1 MLLCHFS
8 IYYHGGKCLS
18 FTEDVIEELKKLGFN
33 EYQAKIYTAL
43 VGLGVATASE
53 ISQASGVPP
62 NKVYSVIDTLKKRGL
77 VLAQESD
84 TSTNR
89 YRPRSPDNVIRDMR
103 ADYETAFKKTEE
115 KLFALYERSKKT
127 FIPEMWILRGSQAVF
142 SKIKD
147 MVMDASEEVIIGI
160 DSPFDLHIHGID
172 QVIRDAKGH
181 LKSIKII
188 TGQDGID
195 NPGEV
200 NVLQSLANDAEIR
213 VSENFHAIWVIIDSQ
228 EMLQG
233 TYAQLE
239 GGIELGIMATW
250 SDNPSFSILWKRFS
264 DSIWEKATPLVK
276 MSFTK
281 SKEKKS

>member
-1 MLLCHFS
+1 MLLCQIS

-18 FTEDVIEELKKLGFN
+18 FTEDVIAELKKLGFN

-89 YRPRSPDNVIRDMR
+89 YRPRSPDMVIRDMR
-103 ADYETAFKKTEE
+103 SEYEEAFQKTEE

-142 SKIKD
+142 SKIKE
-147 MVMDASEEVIIGI
+147 MIMDATEEVIIGI

-172 QVIRDAKGH
+172 QVIHDAKGH
-181 LKSIKII
+181 LKSIKIV
-188 TGQDGID
+188 TGQDGVD

-200 NVLQSLANDAEIR
+200 NVLQSLSKDAEIR
-213 VSENFHAIWVIIDSQ
+213 ISDNFHAIWVIIDSL
-228 EMLQG
+228 EILQG

-250 SDNPSFSILWKRFS
+250 SDNQSFSELWKRFS
-264 DSIWEKATPLVK
+264 DHIWETAIPLSKLNSSKKVK
-276 MSFTK
+276 GK
-281 SKEKKS
+281 

>member
-1 MLLCHFS
+1 M
-8 IYYHGGKCLS
+8 S
-18 FTEDVIEELKKLGFN
+18 FTAEIIEELKKLGFN

-62 NKVYSVIDTLKKRGL
+62 NKVYSVIDSLKKKGL

-89 YRPRSPDNVIRDMR
+89 YRPRSPDSVMKDMR
-103 ADYETAFKKTEE
+103 NDYEQAFKKTED

-142 SKIKD
+142 SKIKE
-147 MVMDASEEVIIGI
+147 MVMDANEDVYIGI
-160 DSPFDLHIHGID
+160 DSPFDLHLYGID
-172 QVIRDAKGH
+172 QVLNEASGH
-181 LKSIKII
+181 LKSIKIL
-188 TGQDGID
+188 TGEDGID
-195 NPGEV
+195 NPNEV
-200 NVLQSLANDAEIR
+200 NVLKALSKFAQVRI
-213 VSENFHAIWVIIDSQ
+213 SENFHAIWVIIDSK
-228 EMLQG
+228 EILQG

-250 SDNPSFSILWKRFS
+250 SDNQSFAELWERFS
-264 DSIWEKATPLVK
+264 ETIWVKAKSIKDVK
-276 MSFTK
+276 LPK
-281 SKEKKS
+281 

>member
-1 MLLCHFS
+1 M
-8 IYYHGGKCLS
+8 S
-18 FTEDVIEELKKLGFN
+18 FTEDIIEELKKLGFN

-62 NKVYSVIDTLKKRGL
+62 NKVYSVIDSLKSRGL

-89 YRPRSPDNVIRDMR
+89 YRPRSPDSVIKDLRNE
-103 ADYETAFKKTEE
+103 YEKAFQKTEN

-142 SKIKD
+142 SKIKE
-147 MVMDASEEVIIGI
+147 MVMDANSTISIGI
-160 DSPFDLHIHGID
+160 DSPFDLHLHGID
-172 QVIRDAKGH
+172 QVLRDARGH

-188 TGQDGID
+188 TGKDGID

-200 NVLQSLANDAEIR
+200 NVLNSLIDSAEIR
-213 VSENFHAIWVIIDSQ
+213 ISENFHAIWVIIDSK
-228 EMLQG
+228 ELLQG
-233 TYAQLE
+233 SYAQLE
-239 GGIELGIMATW
+239 GGIELGVMATW
-250 SDNPSFSILWKRFS
+250 TDNQGFAQLWQRFVES
-264 DSIWEKATPLVK
+264 LWETATKYEDLKLKV
-276 MSFTK
+276 
-281 SKEKKS
+281 

>member
-1 MLLCHFS
+1 M
-8 IYYHGGKCLS
+8 S

-89 YRPRSPDNVIRDMR
+89 YRPRSPDMVIRDMR
-103 ADYETAFKKTEE
+103 AEYESAFLKTEE

-147 MVMDASEEVIIGI
+147 MIMDATKEVIIGI

-181 LKSIKII
+181 LKSIKIL
-188 TGQDGID
+188 TGQDGVD

-200 NVLQSLANDAEIR
+200 NVLQSLALDADIR
-213 VSENFHAIWVIIDSQ
+213 VSDNFHAIWVIIDSQ
-228 EMLQG
+228 EILQG

-250 SDNPSFSILWKRFS
+250 SDNHSFSELWKRFS
-264 DSIWEKATPLVK
+264 DSLWDSATPLVK
-276 MSFTK
+276 LNFTK
-281 SKEKKS
+281 K

>member
-1 MLLCHFS
+1 M
-8 IYYHGGKCLS
+8 S

-89 YRPRSPDNVIRDMR
+89 YRPRSPDMVIRDMR
-103 ADYETAFKKTEE
+103 EDYETAFKKTEE

>member
-1 MLLCHFS
+1 M
-8 IYYHGGKCLS
+8 S
-18 FTEDVIEELKKLGFN
+18 FTEDIIEELKKLGFN

-62 NKVYSVIDTLKKRGL
+62 NKVYSVIDSLKKRGL

-89 YRPRSPDNVIRDMR
+89 YRPRSPDSVMKDMR
-103 ADYETAFKKTEE
+103 NEYEQAFQKTED
-115 KLFALYERSKKT
+115 KLFALYERSKKA

-142 SKIKD
+142 SKIKE
-147 MVMDASEEVIIGI
+147 MVMDANVSVYIGI
-160 DSPFDLHIHGID
+160 DSPFDLHLHGID
-172 QVIRDAKGH
+172 QVLSEASGH

-195 NPGEV
+195 NPSEI
-200 NVLQSLANDAEIR
+200 NVLKSLSDFAQIR
-213 VSENFHAIWVIIDSQ
+213 ISENFHAIWVIIDSR
-228 EMLQG
+228 EILQG

-250 SDNPSFSILWKRFS
+250 SDNQSFSELWARFS
-264 DSIWEKATPLVK
+264 ESLWVGAKPLKDIKLVK
-276 MSFTK
+276 
-281 SKEKKS
+281 

>member
-1 MLLCHFS
+1 MLLCQIS

-18 FTEDVIEELKKLGFN
+18 FTEDVIAELKKLGFN

-89 YRPRSPDNVIRDMR
+89 YRPRSPDMVIRDMR
-103 ADYETAFKKTEE
+103 SEYEEAFQKTEE

-142 SKIKD
+142 SKIKE
-147 MVMDASEEVIIGI
+147 MIMDATEEVIIGI

-172 QVIRDAKGH
+172 QVIHDAKGH
-181 LKSIKII
+181 LKSIKIV
-188 TGQDGID
+188 TGQDGVD

-200 NVLQSLANDAEIR
+200 NVLQSLSKDAEIR
-213 VSENFHAIWVIIDSQ
+213 ISDNFHAIWVIIDSL
-228 EMLQG
+228 EILQG

-250 SDNPSFSILWKRFS
+250 SDNRSFSELWKRFS
-264 DSIWEKATPLVK
+264 DHIWETAIPLSKLNSSKKVK
-276 MSFTK
+276 GK
-281 SKEKKS
+281 

>member
-1 MLLCHFS
+1 M
-8 IYYHGGKCLS
+8 S
-18 FTEDVIEELKKLGFN
+18 FTEDIIEELKKLGFN

-62 NKVYSVIDTLKKRGL
+62 NKVYSVIDSLKKRGL

-89 YRPRSPDNVIRDMR
+89 YRPRSPDSVMKDMR
-103 ADYETAFKKTEE
+103 NEYEQAFQKTED
-115 KLFALYERSKKT
+115 KLFALYERSKKA

-142 SKIKD
+142 SKIKE
-147 MVMDASEEVIIGI
+147 MIMDANESVYIGI
-160 DSPFDLHIHGID
+160 DTPFDLHLHGID
-172 QVIRDAKGH
+172 QILSEASGH

-188 TGQDGID
+188 TGEDGID
-195 NPGEV
+195 NPSEI
-200 NVLQSLANDAEIR
+200 NVIKSLSDFTQIR
-213 VSENFHAIWVIIDSQ
+213 ISENFHAIWVIIDSR
-228 EMLQG
+228 EILQG

-250 SDNPSFSILWKRFS
+250 SDNQSFSELWERFS
-264 DSIWEKATPLVK
+264 ESLWSKAKPFKDAKLAK
-276 MSFTK
+276 
-281 SKEKKS
+281 